1 MRESSKGRHRRLHQ
15 RLASESAEARDLAL
29 GDREALDR
37 KRLAQVR
44 CGGGVDAEA
53 DPLLHQ
59 PAQRDLLPLG

>member
-15 RLASESAEARDLAL
+15 RLARESAEARDLAL

-37 KRLAQVR
+37 KRLAQVG

-53 DPLLHQ
+53 DPLLH
-59 PAQRDLLPLG
+59 